1 MDILVTDA
9 DLKRKLLRR
18 RRERGADHH
27 DEVWNGVYI
36 MSPLA
41 NNEHQRFVGLLFF
54 ALQDALGSDPSIEVR
69 PGVNVSDRDEE
80 WEKNYRVPDV
90 VLRLPGSV
98 AQDRGEYWLGG
109 PDFLIEVASRGDRSR
124 KKRPFYAKIG
134 VREMMVVD
142 RRPWAIELYRLADG
156 ELKLVGKSTLDESI
170 QVASEV
176 VPLGFRLIEEGGKPR
191 IEVVHREDGRRW
203 LV

>member
-9 DLKRKLLRR
+9 DLKRKLLRQR
-18 RRERGADHH
+18 RARGLDHH
-27 DEVWNGVYI
+27 DEVWNGVYV

-41 NNEHQRFVGLLFF
+41 NNDHQRLIARLFF
-54 ALQDALGSDPSIEVR
+54 AIQEAFGFDSPVEIR
-69 PGVNVSDRDEE
+69 PGVNVSDREE
-80 WEKNYRVPDV
+80 SWEKNYRVPDV
-90 VLRLPGSV
+90 VLRLPGGV

-124 KKRPFYAKIG
+124 KKRPFYASIG

-142 RRPWAIELYRLADG
+142 RQPWAIELYRLAGG
-156 ELKLVGKSTLDESI
+156 EMTLVGKSTLAELGS
-170 QVASEV
+170 VESEV
-176 VPLGFRLIEEGGKPR
+176 VPLTFRLVEEGGKPW

-203 LV
+203 VV

>member
-9 DLKRKLLRR
+9 GLKREILRQR
-18 RRERGADHH
+18 RARGLDHH
-27 DEVWNGVYI
+27 DEVWNGVYV

-41 NNEHQRFVGLLFF
+41 NNDHQRLVARLCYVLQEAVGF
-54 ALQDALGSDPSIEVR
+54 DSPIEVR
-69 PGVNVSDRDEE
+69 PGVNVSDRDED

-90 VLRLPGSV
+90 VLRLPDGA

-124 KKRPFYAKIG
+124 KKRPFYASIG

-142 RRPWAIELYRLADG
+142 RNPWAIELYRLAEG
-156 ELKLVGKSTLDESI
+156 EMQLVGKSTLAESI
-170 QVASEV
+170 QVASAV
-176 VPLGFRLIEEGGKPR
+176 VPLAFRLVEQDGKPW
-191 IEVVHREDGRRW
+191 IEVVHRQDGRRW

>member
-1 MDILVTDA
+1 MDILVTDP

-18 RRERGADHH
+18 RKAWGGDHR
-27 DEVWNGVYI
+27 DEVWNGVYV

-41 NNEHQRFVGLLFF
+41 NNDHQRFVHRLCF
-54 ALQDALGSDPSIEVR
+54 ALQETFQDDPSVVVL
-69 PGVNVSDRDEE
+69 PGANISDRDEE

-90 VLRLPGSV
+90 VVRLPGGV
-98 AQDRGEYWLGG
+98 AHDRGEYWLGG
-109 PDFLIEVASRGDRSR
+109 PDFLVEIVSRGDRSR

-142 RRPWAIELYRLADG
+142 RDPWAIELYRLSDG
-156 ELKLVGKSTLDESI
+156 ELKLVGKSTVEDSRSLP
-170 QVASEV
+170 SEV
-176 VPLGFRLIEEGGKPR
+176 VPLSFRLVVEGPAHR
-191 IEVVHREDGRRW
+191 IEVVHRQDGRRW

>member
-18 RRERGADHH
+18 RRARGLDHH
-27 DEVWNGVYI
+27 DEVWNGVYV

-41 NNEHQRFVGLLFF
+41 NNDHQRWVARLFYVLQEAVGF
-54 ALQDALGSDPSIEVR
+54 DSPIEVR
-69 PGVNVSDRDEE
+69 PGVNVSDREDE

-90 VLRLPGSV
+90 VVRLPGGV
-98 AQDRGEYWLGG
+98 AQDRGEYWPGG

-124 KKRPFYAKIG
+124 KKRPFYASIG

-142 RRPWAIELYRLADG
+142 RKPWAIELYRLADG
-156 ELKLVGKSTLDESI
+156 ELGLVGKSTLEEPGP
-170 QVASEV
+170 VASEV
-176 VPLGFRLIEEGGKPR
+176 VPLTFRLLEEGDKPR

-203 LV
+203 VV

>member
-1 MDILVTDA
+1 MDILVTEP

-18 RRERGADHH
+18 RKAWGQDHH
-27 DEVWNGVYI
+27 DEVWNGVYV

-41 NNEHQRFVGLLFF
+41 NNEHQRLVARLYYV
-54 ALQDALGSDPSIEVR
+54 LQEAFGFDSPVEAR
-69 PGVNVSDRDEE
+69 TGVNVSDRNEG
-80 WEKNYRVPDV
+80 WEKNFRVPDV
-90 VLRLPGSV
+90 VVRLPGGV

-109 PDFLIEVASRGDRSR
+109 PDFVIEVASRGDRSR

-142 RRPWAIELYRLADG
+142 RDPWAVELYRLAAG
-156 ELKLVGKSTLDESI
+156 ELKLAGKSTLEDS
-170 QVASEV
+170 QSVASEV
-176 VPLGFRLIEEGGKPR
+176 VPLSFRLVADENTPR
-191 IEVVHREDGRRW
+191 IEVVHRQDGRRW